1 MFYPTKVKMNR
12 LLLIS
17 IFFVFASAALWNIP
31 QPWVVSLVLGTGIP
45 HVLLGIKYSKKG
57 MQLGWNSLVAKYAM
71 LFLIPLSFIFGFSMD
86 VIGLILFFGLHHAL
100 SETFGHRHTL
110 NMKSSSALFLL
121 IFSTYLFSCRSDIFN
136 IEVPLFFAA
145 IPLLCGYF
153 LSRQLT
159 KKGVNFNDVLVEF
172 PWIVGAPICLALSI
186 YKSIPWEA
194 FILFHF
200 VFWGALPLFRENL
213 FGDNPDAKKIFWRD
227 ALIWNGSGL
236 VIMSGFT
243 LYSYSALDFRLFE
256 FILFVFYS
264 MTYWH
269 ISASFFISKANPL
282 WLNNLLQRG

>member
-1 MFYPTKVKMNR
+1 MNR
-12 LLLIS
+12 LILIS
-17 IFFVFASAALWNIP
+17 TFFFLACAVLWNIP
-31 QPWVVSLVLGTGIP
+31 QTWVVVLVLGTGIP
-45 HVLLGIKYSKKG
+45 HIFLGIKYSKKG
-57 MQLGWNSLVAKYAM
+57 MQLGWNATIPKCVIC
-71 LFLIPLSFIFGFSMD
+71 FLIPLSFIFGFSMD

-100 SETFGHRHTL
+100 SETFGHKHTL
-110 NMKSSSALFLL
+110 DMKSSSALFLL

-136 IEVPLFFAA
+136 IEVPLFIVAM
-145 IPLLCGYF
+145 PLLCGFF
-153 LSRQLT
+153 LFRQLT

-213 FGDNPDAKKIFWRD
+213 FGGNPDAKKSFWRD

-236 VIMSGFT
+236 VIMAGIT
-243 LYSYSALDFRLFE
+243 LYSYSVLDFRIFE
-256 FILFVFYS
+256 LILLVFYS